1 MRLILIIFHLYLFL
15 ASTAVSAGISR
26 LQAVNYEV
34 YIGGLNAIN
43 ISMDILLQKNNYDIK
58 IAINTKGLTD
68 TLFKWSMTAFSK
80 GNFEQGLVKPRKAGR
95 NSIWRSKKRSVFLTF
110 AENGFPKVVLN
121 PKPKP
126 DPKTLNLMDLKSR
139 ELSGARDLA
148 GAILSYL
155 TSSSRKNTCVSSQ
168 LIYDGKRSYKLLFK
182 NQASVRLSRNQYSPF
197 YGSTLRCQ
205 FKLKKISGF
214 RSKTQRYSGITD
226 GTARIWLAK
235 IFSNATMVPVRIE
248 MDTTLGGLFVHLI
261 SAEQNHKGKT
271 NKFHSKVLK
280 KRP

>member
-1 MRLILIIFHLYLFL
+1 MRLILIIFHLYFFL
-15 ASTAVSAGISR
+15 ASTAVSASILR

-43 ISMDILLQKNNYDIK
+43 ISMDILLQKNNYDINL
-58 IAINTKGLTD
+58 AINTKGLTD

-80 GNFEQGLVKPRKAGR
+80 GSFEQGLVKPRKAGR
-95 NSIWRSKKRSVFLTF
+95 NSIWRSKKRSVLLTF
-110 AENGFPKVVLN
+110 AENGFPKVLLN
-121 PKPKP
+121 PKP
-126 DPKTLNLMDLKSR
+126 DPKALNLLDLKSR

-155 TSSSRKNTCVSSQ
+155 KSSSKKNTCVSSE
-168 LIYDGKRSYKLLFK
+168 LIFDGKRFYKLLFE
-182 NQASVRLSRNQYSPF
+182 NQASVRLTQNQYSPF

-235 IFSNATMVPVRIE
+235 IFPNATMIPVRIE
-248 MDTTLGGLFVHLI
+248 MNTTLGGLFVHLI

-271 NKFHSKVLK
+271 SKSTLKF
-280 KRP
+280 